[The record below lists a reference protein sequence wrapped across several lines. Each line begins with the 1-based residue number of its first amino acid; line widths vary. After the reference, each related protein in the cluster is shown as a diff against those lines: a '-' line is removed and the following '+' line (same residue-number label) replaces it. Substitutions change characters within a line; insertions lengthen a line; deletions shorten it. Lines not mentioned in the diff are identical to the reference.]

1 MRCAMTHGTWF
12 EVSRYGVTKMEKWL
26 VVTGVWMLFATCM
39 VLFIR
44 GATGGARRELVPIE
58 VHDDEHDAQAK
69 SIRG

>member
-1 MRCAMTHGTWF
+1 
-12 EVSRYGVTKMEKWL
+12 MEKWL

-58 VHDDEHDAQAK
+58 VHDDERDAQAK